1 MSKIVLLTGATGFV
15 GRQVLRELVKH
26 HGVVIRVVVLD
37 SDKHTFD
44 TGNGFE
50 SCIST
55 KDMFSE
61 SVDWWAGVCKGV
73 DTIVH
78 VAWYAE
84 PGKYLQSPKNLD
96 CLAGTLHMAQ
106 GAMKAGVRRFVGIGT
121 CFEYDLKGGVLSVE
135 TSLNPITPYAAS
147 KAAAYQ
153 MLSQYLAAEEI
164 EFAWCR
170 LFYLYGEGEDPR
182 RLVPFIRSKLSV
194 GEPAELTSGNQIRD
208 FLDVRDAGKMIANI
222 SLGERQGP
230 VNICSGIPIT
240 VRQLAEK
247 IADEYGRRDLLKFG
261 ARHDNFIDPPCV
273 IGIPGLYNQ
282 CVGDTTKNAVSD
294 GNPRHLRYN

>member
-15 GRQVLRELVKH
+15 GRQVLLELVEH
-26 HGVVIRVVVLD
+26 HDIAIRIVAFD

-44 TGNGFE
+44 TGSGFE

-61 SVDWWAGVCKGV
+61 SVDWWADACKGV

-84 PGKYLQSPKNLD
+84 PGKYLKSPKNLD
-96 CLAGTLHMAQ
+96 CLAGTLRMAQ
-106 GAMKAGVRRFVGIGT
+106 GAVKAGVRRFVGIGT

-135 TSLNPITPYAAS
+135 TPLNPITPYAAS

-153 MLSQYLAAEEI
+153 TISQYMAIEEV

-170 LFYLYGEGEDPR
+170 LFYLYGEGEDHR
-182 RLVPFIRSKLSV
+182 RLVPFIRTKLSA
-194 GEPAELTSGNQIRD
+194 GEPAELTSGSQVRD
-208 FLDVRDAGKMIANI
+208 FLDVRDAGKMIVNI
-222 SLGERQGP
+222 SLSARQGP
-230 VNICSGIPIT
+230 VNVCSGIPIT

-247 IADEYGRRDLLKFG
+247 IADEYGRRDLLRFG
-261 ARHDNFIDPPCV
+261 ARPDNFIDPPCV
-273 IGIPGLYNQ
+273 LGI
-282 CVGDTTKNAVSD
+282 KSE
-294 GNPRHLRYN
+294 